1 MVRVATT
8 SARTLFAARLRR
20 APAPLRAVAGA
31 PPPPPVDAARTLF
44 ARLRRAPT
52 PLRAIATEVAPL
64 TPPVDAKRAE
74 HLLRVL
80 LPGFLGPYFARTPA
94 AGAALAALRAALPAA
109 APALEPGS
117 LGLLDHIAFR
127 SFDLPGLGVVS
138 LEALFLSLGYATAPG
153 ELVFEAKHLRARWY
167 APPAPGLP
175 RVFVSELRCEE
186 LSPAARAAV
195 ARAAG
200 EGAAERMQTGRF
212 GPTLPDG
219 ALPWPPPPLADYELL
234 LRESEYAA
242 WTLVNGYALNH
253 ATVAVHRLPGLEG
266 GLDEV
271 NSLVKAAGLRLNAE
285 GGEVKASPDGLLL
298 QSSTLA
304 DRVRFTFAG
313 GEERE
318 VAGAYVEFAERRVLP
333 QFAGLPPE
341 EIQECH
347 RRDGFETASADKI
360 FESTNLGAAT
370 E

>member
-8 SARTLFAARLRR
+8 AARTLFAARLRR
-20 APAPLRAVAGA
+20 APAPLRAGAGA
-31 PPPPPVDAARTLF
+31 PPPPPVDAARALF
-44 ARLRRAPT
+44 ASLRRAPT
-52 PLRAIATEVAPL
+52 SSRAMATAGAPL
-64 TPPVDAKRAE
+64 TPPVDAARAE
-74 HLLRVL
+74 HLLRTL

-109 APALEPGS
+109 APALRSDS
-117 LGLLDHIAFR
+117 LGYDHIAYR
-127 SFDLPGLGVVS
+127 TFDLPGLGVAS
-138 LEALFLSLGYATAPG
+138 LEALFLALGYTKAPG
-153 ELVFEAKHLRARWY
+153 ELAFEAKHLRARWY

-175 RVFVSELRCEE
+175 RVFVSELRSEK

-200 EGAAERMQTGRF
+200 EGAAARSLTGRF
-212 GPTLPDG
+212 GPLLPGG

-266 GLDEV
+266 GLGKV
-271 NSLVKAAGLRLNAE
+271 NSLVKAAGLRLSAE

-304 DRVRFTFAG
+304 DRVRCTFAG
-313 GEERE
+313 GEARE
-318 VAGAYVEFAERRVLP
+318 VAGSYIEFAERRVLP
-333 QFAGLPPE
+333 RFAGLPPE
-341 EIQECH
+341 EIQERH
-347 RRDGFETASADKI
+347 RRDGFETASADRI